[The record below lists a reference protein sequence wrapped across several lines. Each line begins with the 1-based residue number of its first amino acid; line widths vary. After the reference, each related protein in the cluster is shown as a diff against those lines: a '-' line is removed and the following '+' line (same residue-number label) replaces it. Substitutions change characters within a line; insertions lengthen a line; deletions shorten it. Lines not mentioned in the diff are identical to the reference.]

1 MKHLQFSC
9 SLWDEAIPLPHF
21 WEHTVGSG
29 HAPLALR
36 GDWQRQLHECRTL
49 LGFRHTRFH
58 GLLCDQMGT
67 LMNEKNVLLYSF
79 FNSDQICDFLLSIGM
94 KPFVELSFMPT
105 ALATGGKT
113 VFHYGANVTPPKD
126 YEQWATLVSRLAT
139 HWVERY
145 GIDEVG
151 TWFFEVW
158 NEPNLAAFWT
168 GTQAE
173 YFTLYRSTALALK
186 DVDARLRV
194 GGPATANNE
203 WITEFVDFCEQNSVP
218 LDFVSTHHYPTDAL
232 GSIGEDT
239 EQQLAH
245 SRRSIL
251 REWAQETHRKA
262 RGKPVYYTEWSSSSD
277 PRDHLHDEPYTA
289 AVIVK
294 TMMEAAGLVQG
305 YSFWTFTDIF
315 EENYMP
321 ATAFQGGFG
330 LLTLQG
336 VPKPSFRAFE
346 LLHRLGT
353 EALHVSGAHDTVD
366 VWAVRGR
373 DAVTVLL
380 TNHVLP
386 RHPIQSESVHIQL
399 TGLLS
404 PRDVYIE
411 RIDEDHANAKKLW
424 IEMGSPAHPRPREV
438 EQMRAASQI
447 VRQPLSWKHKGDT
460 LHLEVR
466 MPAHAIAAVTVELTP
481 RRGHEDSGQS
491 GPSS

>member
-9 SLWDEAIPLPHF
+9 SLWDEATPLPHF

-36 GDWQRQLHECRTL
+36 GDWQRQLHECRTQ

-67 LMNEKNVLLYSF
+67 LMNEKNELLYSF
-79 FNSDQICDFLLSIGM
+79 FNADQICDFLLSIGM

-126 YEQWATLVSRLAT
+126 YDQWATLVSRLAT

-173 YFTLYRSTALALK
+173 YFTLYRVTALALK

-203 WITEFVDFCEQNSVP
+203 WITEFVDFCEQNNVP

-239 EQQLAH
+239 ETQLAH

-262 RGKPVYYTEWSSSSD
+262 RGQPVYYTEWSSSSD

-353 EALHVSGAHDTVD
+353 EALRVSGAHDTVD

-411 RIDEDHANAKKLW
+411 RIDDDHANAKKLW
-424 IEMGSPAHPRPREV
+424 IEMGSPALPRPREV

-460 LHLEVR
+460 LHLGVT
-466 MPAHAIAAVTVELTP
+466 MPAHSIAAVTVELTP

-491 GPSS
+491 GLSS

>member
-1 MKHLQFSC
+1 MRDLQFTC
-9 SLWDEAIPLPHF
+9 NLWDEATALPHF
-21 WEHTVGSG
+21 WEHTIGSG

-36 GDWQRQLHECRTL
+36 GDWQRQLGECRTL

-58 GLLCDQMGT
+58 GLLCDEMGT
-67 LMNEKNVLLYSF
+67 LMDEKDELLDSF
-79 FNSDQICDFLLSIGM
+79 FNADQICDFLLSISM
-94 KPFVELSFMPT
+94 KPFVELSFMPS
-105 ALATGGKT
+105 ALASGGKT
-113 VFHYGANVTPPKD
+113 VFHYGANVTPPRD
-126 YEQWATLVSRLAT
+126 GAQWAALVSRLAT

-151 TWFFEVW
+151 SWFFEVW
-158 NEPNLAAFWT
+158 NEPNLQAFWT
-168 GTQAE
+168 GTQAD
-173 YFTLYRSTALALK
+173 YFDLYRRTALALK
-186 DVDARLRV
+186 DVDPRLQV

-203 WITEFVDFCEQNSVP
+203 WITEFVDFCEQNSLP

-239 EQQLAH
+239 ETQLAH
-245 SRRSIL
+245 SKRSIL
-251 REWAQETHRKA
+251 RDWAQETHRKA
-262 RGKPVYYTEWSSSSD
+262 RGRPVYYTEWSSSSD

-294 TMMEAAGLVQG
+294 TMMEAAGLVHG

-353 EALHVSGAHDTVD
+353 EALPVSGAHDTVD
-366 VWAVRGR
+366 VWAVRGPDR
-373 DAVTVLL
+373 VTVLL

-386 RHPIQSESVHIQL
+386 RHPIQREFIDIQL

-411 RIDEDHANAKKLW
+411 RIDDDHANAKKLW
-424 IEMGSPAHPRPREV
+424 IEMGSPALPTPREV
-438 EQMRAASQI
+438 EQMRVASQI
-447 VRQPLSWKHKGDT
+447 MREPLVWKHKDDA
-460 LHLEVR
+460 LHLEVS
-466 MPAHAIAAVTVELTP
+466 MPAHSIAAVTVELAP
-481 RRGHEDSGQS
+481 RRR
-491 GPSS
+491 SSE